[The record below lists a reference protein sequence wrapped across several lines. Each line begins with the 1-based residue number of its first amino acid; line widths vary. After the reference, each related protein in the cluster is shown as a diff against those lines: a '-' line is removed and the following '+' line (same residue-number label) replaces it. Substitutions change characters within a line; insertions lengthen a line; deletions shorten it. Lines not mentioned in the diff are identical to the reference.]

1 MFYDALRR
9 FAGVAVNTAR
19 SVANFA
25 KSFIPSKI
33 LQVIYINPADE
44 VKATE
49 IYNGLN
55 YFSWPNAHVKTRYL
69 QNTGFYVFRVWNSH
83 SGHIESY
90 FVSAS
95 NLSKAFSMK
104 SLFAFWALTDDGIIQ
119 ILSDYVR
126 VSACNLSI
134 FAIMRGT
141 YDITSNRYLQVF
153 IKSLSI
159 PNNITAEALLCLCDY
174 IEPSSL
180 EDEAAAEPSAGT
192 EESTD
197 YSSTEQASKPAS
209 HNFMTQAVTIVDFEL
224 EETVVCGS
232 DFIIKA

>member
-1 MFYDALRR
+1 MFYDALKR

-19 SVANFA
+19 SFANFA

-49 IYNGLN
+49 IYNGIT
-55 YFSWPNAHVKTRYL
+55 YFSWPNAHVNMRYL
-69 QNTGFYVFRVWNSH
+69 QNTGFYAFRVWNSH

-134 FAIMRGT
+134 FAIMRGKH
-141 YDITSNRYLQVF
+141 DITSNRDVQVF
-153 IKSLSI
+153 MKSLSI

-174 IEPSSL
+174 IKPTQAET
-180 EDEAAAEPSAGT
+180 EASAEAEAEADS
-192 EESTD
+192 
-197 YSSTEQASKPAS
+197 SSTEKASEPVS
-209 HNFMTQAVTIVDFEL
+209 HNFMTRAVTIVDFEL
-224 EETVVCGS
+224 EETVVYGN